1 MVKQTNQTY
10 VRPTLSEIELD
21 VRTVLCSSSST
32 DFGANDVQY
41 DDTYKNAFGSYED

>member
-10 VRPTLSEIELD
+10 VQPNLSEIELD
-21 VRTVLCSSSST
+21 ARTVLCSSLSI

-41 DDTYKNAFGSYED
+41 DDFYKNAFGSYEV